1 LTIKLQ
7 SLSEAKS
14 ATRTGILPS
23 AVLKIRMNDRK
34 SREEFLSD
42 IDCDLLQ
49 YPGELRKKEF
59 TSTLSARYLAEDD
72 LHFLPEDHKRLVLN
86 TIARLT
92 TPMGVKSSLKRQT
105 TSTQQLQSPESNF
118 KSPARKKVSTS
129 G

>member
-1 LTIKLQ
+1 
-7 SLSEAKS
+7 
-14 ATRTGILPS
+14 
-23 AVLKIRMNDRK
+23 MNDRK

-42 IDCDLLQ
+42 IDCNLLQ
-49 YPGELRKKEF
+49 YPGELWKKEF
-59 TSTLSARYLAEDD
+59 TSTLSAHYLAEED
-72 LHFLPEDHKRLVLN
+72 LHFLPEVSN

-92 TPMGVKSSLKRQT
+92 TPKRVKSSLKRKR